1 MIKVGL
7 TGNIGTGKS
16 TVSLIFEALG
26 VPVYNADIEAKKMLK
41 KESVKKELLRSF
53 GEEVFDGENIDRK
66 KLSNL
71 VFNDS
76 KKLHYLNSVIHPL
89 VKTDLLDF
97 FQKMQDFP
105 YVIQEAA
112 ILFESGFYK
121 DFDKT
126 ILVTSSDELATKR
139 VMKRDR
145 VSEQEVIQRRSNQWS
160 QNKKIDLADFIIE
173 NDEKD
178 LLVPQIL
185 KIHKSLWVI

>member
-66 KLSNL
+66 KLANL
-71 VFNDS
+71 VFNYS
-76 KKLHYLNSVIHPL
+76 KKLQYLHSVIHPL